1 AAVNSSTQCVVSGEA
16 SRILSLQQELAN
28 IGVASRLLS
37 TERAFHSHMVEPILD
52 EFTDFMKGIRLC
64 RPLIPY
70 ISNLTG
76 TWILPEQACA
86 PSYWAGQ
93 LRGVVRFADGIREI
107 DTRFRPLFLDVGPGQ
122 SLARLINQQTGV
134 QPDTLAI
141 GCVRERDQ
149 DQTDIAVLL
158 NAVGS
163 LWLNGGVVDWQAFY
177 GGNNRRVEL
186 PEYPFER
193 SRYWVEPGGRSRHS
207 DQSAVNGASEIEFSD
222 LAEPGRVESKAAIHP
237 RPALPVPY
245 VAPRNQTEKIVTSV
259 WQALLGIDR
268 IGIQDN
274 FFDLGGDSLMAL
286 QAISQINAKL
296 GTQIPVVSLYEGLTI
311 RALGELVAETLLNEE
326 RPRNCDPAHNED

>member
-1 AAVNSSTQCVVSGEA
+1 
-16 SRILSLQQELAN
+16 
-28 IGVASRLLS
+28 
-37 TERAFHSHMVEPILD
+37 
-52 EFTDFMKGIRLC
+52 
-64 RPLIPY
+64 
-70 ISNLTG
+70 
-76 TWILPEQACA
+76 
-86 PSYWAGQ
+86 
-93 LRGVVRFADGIREI
+93 
-107 DTRFRPLFLDVGPGQ
+107 
-122 SLARLINQQTGV
+122 V
-134 QPDTLAI
+134 QPDTVAI

-149 DQTDIAVLL
+149 DQNDIAVLL

-193 SRYWVEPGGRSRHS
+193 SLYWVEPGGRSRHS

-259 WQALLGIDR
+259 WQVLLGIDR

-286 QAISQINAKL
+286 QAISQINGKL

-326 RPRNCDPAHNED
+326 RPRNSDPANNEDKATRRKGIQQAIRSKRRGYGGAD